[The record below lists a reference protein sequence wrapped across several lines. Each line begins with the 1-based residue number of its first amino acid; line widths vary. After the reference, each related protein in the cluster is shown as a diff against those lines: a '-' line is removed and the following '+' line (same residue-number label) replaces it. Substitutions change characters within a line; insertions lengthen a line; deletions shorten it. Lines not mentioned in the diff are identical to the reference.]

1 MYYQESAGWRIM
13 TLVKYAMSSLFAP
26 LARASKTGLRGNSDN
41 SCPFC
46 SFSSRANYLVRSIL
60 LFPLSLC
67 DVMSFGQ
74 ARAKMRTQASLG
86 RNFARV
92 FQKLNTLSS
101 LNWCSSELYTR
112 KCGAK
117 KALCLVSDIYVHFE
131 LFDFIFGN
139 CEMSHNV
146 SSNKISC
153 ALCIVV
159 SLRWTRTWISALHCV
174 LQFPKV
180 FLVIP
185 SSRGSRFLDVSEHFT
200 WFHWR
205 TKDQRINPCPYLFT
219 E

>member
-13 TLVKYAMSSLFAP
+13 TLVKYAISSLFAP
-26 LARASKTGLRGNSDN
+26 LLARASKTSLRGNSDT

-46 SFSSRANYLVRSIL
+46 SFSSEANYLVRSIL
-60 LFPLSLC
+60 LFHYRC
-67 DVMSFGQ
+67 AMWCGQ

-146 SSNKISC
+146 NSNKISR
-153 ALCIVV
+153 ALCSRQPSLNADMDLSPCIAFCIFRRV
-159 SLRWTRTWISALHCV
+159 SW
-174 LQFPKV
+174 
-180 FLVIP
+180 
-185 SSRGSRFLDVSEHFT
+185 
-200 WFHWR
+200 
-205 TKDQRINPCPYLFT
+205 
-219 E
+219 